1 MTVSSAETVTNKI
14 RPRKEKP
21 RTNQVLVIVG
31 LLVLWQIFATIGSLG
46 AVPTPVEVTVAF
58 GSLLAGGTIW
68 SPLGETMLSWALSLV
83 AATIVGVAV
92 GFPLGVSRIAYR
104 MSALTL
110 DFLRTIPALVLV
122 PLVALLFGAGI
133 ESVVVLA
140 FLAAVW
146 AVLMQ
151 AIYGVHDVDPVAR
164 ETFRSLRVRKIDY
177 VRLLLLPSAAPY
189 LSTGI
194 RLAAA
199 VCLLVSISAQIVIP
213 AGGLGEAI
221 LIAQLGGAVPEM
233 YAYIFLC
240 GLLGIA
246 IDAAFRAME
255 RRALNWHPAH
265 RKTRTK

>member
-1 MTVSSAETVTNKI
+1 MTVSSATSLSRKI
-14 RPRKEKP
+14 RTRKGKS
-21 RTNQVLVIVG
+21 RTDQVLVVVG
-31 LLVLWQIFATIGSLG
+31 LLVLWQIFAAIGSLG
-46 AVPTPVEVTVAF
+46 AVPTPIEVADAL
-58 GSLLAGGTIW
+58 GSLIVEGTIW
-68 SPLGETMLSWALSLV
+68 APLGETMLSWTLGLV
-83 AATIVGVAV
+83 AAIIVGVAV
-92 GFPLGVSRIAYR
+92 GFLLGVSRIAYR

-122 PLVALLFGAGI
+122 PLVALLYGSGI
-133 ESVVVLA
+133 QSVVVLA

-146 AVLMQ
+146 AVIMQ

-164 ETFRSLRVRKIDY
+164 ETFLSLRVRKIDY

-240 GLLGIA
+240 GLLGLA

>member
-1 MTVSSAETVTNKI
+1 I
-14 RPRKEKP
+14 
-21 RTNQVLVIVG
+21 
-31 LLVLWQIFATIGSLG
+31 
-46 AVPTPVEVTVAF
+46 
-58 GSLLAGGTIW
+58 
-68 SPLGETMLSWALSLV
+68 SP
-83 AATIVGVAV
+83 
-92 GFPLGVSRIAYR
+92 IAYR

-122 PLVALLFGAGI
+122 PLVALLYGAGI
-133 ESVVVLA
+133 QSVVVLA

-146 AVLMQ
+146 AVIMQ

-213 AGGLGEAI
+213 LVALEKPFSLPNSAAPYLRCMHISSYADSWELPLTQLFERWNAEPSTGI
-221 LIAQLGGAVPEM
+221 L
-233 YAYIFLC
+233 
-240 GLLGIA
+240 
-246 IDAAFRAME
+246 RTE
-255 RRALNWHPAH
+255 RRGQSEKRNSLDTSTNSTSSVAIPSVVDQ
-265 RKTRTK
+265 